1 MACARWI
8 PRRSTEATGRPAK
21 RRMTVMRYAA
31 GGHASQPTNAA
42 SPGRTRAA
50 TAARPDVIATTT
62 KAGTAKRLANGAAS
76 ETRWKLIAMM
86 GSVKAATSSSIFVN
100 GNSAIVGAQDA
111 RFWKTPVSRGVN
123 NIRPRVAA
131 KLSGYATKKLRL
143 LHRD

>member
-1 MACARWI
+1 
-8 PRRSTEATGRPAK
+8 
-21 RRMTVMRYAA
+21 MTVMRYAA

-62 KAGTAKRLANGAAS
+62 KAETAKRLANGAAS

-86 GSVKAATSSSIFVN
+86 GTVKAVAASVIAATSSSIFVN

-131 KLSGYATKKLRL
+131 KLSWNETSCTTCGSSAVITPAA
-143 LHRD
+143 